1 MTNSQYKS
9 PTHKLINFF
18 KNSRDNWKATALEYK
33 KKIRS
38 LTEMLRK
45 LRLRRDEL
53 KAEIKELRLQVKEL
67 QNRANFCENNPQ
79 KKRAAIIIEQ
89 NSDKIHSSYNFQADT
104 SLKPTNHHYNASVIS
119 MANELVTTA
128 CTSFRAV
135 GKSLKVINKYIPI
148 ETPSTASIRQ
158 WVYRLGYYEL
168 IEQKNLK
175 RALFKRVNWVLIADF
190 TAQIGVHKCFI

>member
-18 KNSRDNWKATALEYK
+18 KNSRDNWKAKDMEDK

-53 KAEIKELRLQVKEL
+53 YASNKELRQKVKEL
-67 QNRANFCENNPQ
+67 ERQLTNSSQNNSQ

-89 NSDKIHSSYNFQADT
+89 NSGKIQSAASNFQADT
-104 SLKPTNHHYNASVIS
+104 SLKPANHHYDASVIS
-119 MANELVTTA
+119 MTSELVTKA
-128 CTSFRAV
+128 CSSFRAAFQV
-135 GKSLKVINKYIPI
+135 
-148 ETPSTASIRQ
+148 
-158 WVYRLGYYEL
+158 
-168 IEQKNLK
+168 
-175 RALFKRVNWVLIADF
+175 
-190 TAQIGVHKCFI
+190 